1 MSDQGV
7 EGLATAVNLAGS
19 ITATSRAQVTGRL
32 AFNIAG
38 RITATSRASG
48 SNVFNIAGRITANS
62 RALISGTFSVTT
74 YVNLGG
80 TITANSRAR
89 FSGSYRLFLYG
100 QIQASAA
107 ARATFLAVRLA
118 GHITAVA
125 QAGASMPPQLAGLIH
140 AQSVARFQRPLFPTG
155 PGSFLGLTGR
165 ISASAAARIQL
176 PNIYPI
182 RLQLSGSIYGNSS
195 AQLATAPYYTLR
207 LSGKITSTS
216 MAGGLAGPWQPYLV
230 GIIKAAAQTFFAI
243 AEVQQPLPPYPPPF
257 LTHVTDDYLNFITS
271 EHNQR
276 PKYLAT
282 VGISVD
288 PLVQDQQLV
297 AGIAG
302 LFDLDYSVGEQE
314 DFTGQWI
321 GKSRWIE
328 LPNVFFS
335 WDTEGVGWNQGNWK
349 GPADAGT
356 VLERLDDYHYRLLLY
371 ATVIANHW
379 DGSIPN
385 AYAAWDTLFQYT
397 GLKVIIQDYGNMTML
412 YGLLSTTELDAV
424 LVSMFLSG
432 QMDLRPEGVEL
443 RAYALQPTPGVP
455 FFSWDSTSDSVH
467 GWDTGSWGIMQP
479 PE

>member
-1 MSDQGV
+1 MADQGV
-7 EGLATAVNLAGS
+7 VGLATTVNLAGS
-19 ITATSRAQVTGRL
+19 ITA
-32 AFNIAG
+32 AG
-38 RITATSRASG
+38 RARVSG
-48 SNVFNIAGRITANS
+48 SNAFNIAGRITANS
-62 RALISGTFSVTT
+62 RARGSNAYNIAGRITANSRARINGTFTVTT

-80 TITANSRAR
+80 TIAATVRAR
-89 FSGSYRLFLYG
+89 FSGTYRLFLYG

-107 ARATFLAVRLA
+107 AKATFPVRLA
-118 GHITAVA
+118 GRITAVA
-125 QAGASMPPQLAGLIH
+125 QLGSSMPPQLAGRIH

-155 PGSFLGLTGR
+155 PGSFLGLIGR
-165 ISASAAARIQL
+165 ISASAATRAQL
-176 PNIYPI
+176 PNIYPL
-182 RLQLSGSIYGNSS
+182 RYQLSGSIYANSG
-195 AQLATAPYYTLR
+195 AQLGTGPYYTLL
-207 LSGKITSTS
+207 LSGRVTSTS
-216 MAGGLAGPWQPYLV
+216 MASGLAGPWQLIV

-243 AEVQQPLPPYPPPF
+243 AEVQQPLPPYPLPF
-257 LTHVTDDYLNFITS
+257 LTHVTGDYLDLITS
-271 EHNQR
+271 EHNQQ
-276 PKYLAT
+276 PKYLGT

-288 PLVQDQQLV
+288 PLVQEQQLA

-321 GKSRWIE
+321 GKSRWMP

-349 GPADAGT
+349 GPADAAT
-356 VLERLDDYHYRLLLY
+356 TLERLDDYHYRLLLY

-443 RAYALQPTPGVP
+443 RAYALQPTPGAP
-455 FFSWDSTSDSVH
+455 FFSWDSISDSVH
-467 GWDTGSWGIMQP
+467 GWDTGSWGIMKP
-479 PE
+479 PQ